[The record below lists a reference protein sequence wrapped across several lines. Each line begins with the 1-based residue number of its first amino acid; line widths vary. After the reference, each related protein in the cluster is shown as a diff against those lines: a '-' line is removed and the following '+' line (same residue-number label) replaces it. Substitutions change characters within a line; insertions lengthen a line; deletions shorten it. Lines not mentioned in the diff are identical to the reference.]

1 MVFITGDTHANI
13 DISKLNSKNFS
24 RQKTL
29 TKNDYLIV
37 CGDFGLVWDGSPR
50 EIYWQDWLASKNFTT
65 LFVDGNHE
73 NFDILRCMPL
83 HEMFGGYVREIV
95 PGIYHLERGQ
105 VLEIDGKKIFVMG
118 GARSV
123 DKEYRIE
130 HISWWKE
137 EMPSKEEMEYALA
150 SLDTVDW
157 EVDAVVTHCAPKL
170 IQRKIASWYEN
181 DQMTSFLDRI
191 CSDLKF
197 KKWYFGHYHIDRQI
211 DDKFFALF
219 NNVVPMF

>member
-1 MVFITGDTHANI
+1 
-13 DISKLNSKNFS
+13 
-24 RQKTL
+24 
-29 TKNDYLIV
+29 
-37 CGDFGLVWDGSPR
+37 
-50 EIYWQDWLASKNFTT
+50 
-65 LFVDGNHE
+65 
-73 NFDILRCMPL
+73 
-83 HEMFGGYVREIV
+83 
-95 PGIYHLERGQ
+95 
-105 VLEIDGKKIFVMG
+105 MG